1 MDHVKMLRTVV
12 FGSEKLLPF
21 RQSLQYGLWRAMIRA
36 DELSVAGELP
46 SVPIRKFFG
55 EERKEL

>member
-1 MDHVKMLRTVV
+1 MDHVKIFGTVV

-21 RQSLQYGLWRAMIRA
+21 RQSPQYGLWRGIRRA

-46 SVPIRKFFG
+46 SVPIRKIFA

>member
-1 MDHVKMLRTVV
+1 MDHVKMFRTVV

-21 RQSLQYGLWRAMIRA
+21 GQSLQYRLWRAIIGA
-36 DELSVAGELP
+36 DELSVAHELP
-46 SVPIRKFFG
+46 SVPIRKIFG